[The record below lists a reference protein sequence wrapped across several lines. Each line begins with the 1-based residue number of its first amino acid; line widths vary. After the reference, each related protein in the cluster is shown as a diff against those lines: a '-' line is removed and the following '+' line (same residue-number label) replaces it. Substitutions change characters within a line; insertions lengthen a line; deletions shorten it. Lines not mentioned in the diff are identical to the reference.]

1 MADRLSLQSLEI
13 CLLKEVE
20 DRPWAPLAEFSES
33 KTSGWLYVVV
43 VVLISRISLMSNQG
57 LVLCSFRNMTARL
70 EPLIEA
76 VGGCCQFLD
85 GSNAGIRAEEAHMYL
100 PQQRGR
106 VDTIF
111 RYEVFGICSN
121 DVCAGL
127 VVAVELM
134 IARNSAVA

>member
-76 VGGCCQFLD
+76 VGGVVNFLMVRML
-85 GSNAGIRAEEAHMYL
+85 G
-100 PQQRGR
+100 
-106 VDTIF
+106 
-111 RYEVFGICSN
+111 
-121 DVCAGL
+121 
-127 VVAVELM
+127 
-134 IARNSAVA
+134 